1 MAVLRKNIDIYT
13 TKYDNL
19 LFFNDFNA
27 RLEDVPIKIF
37 CLAYTL
43 TNKINKPTCYK
54 NHEKPSCVELILTN
68 CPRSFQNSCAL
79 EIGLS
84 DFHKMVTTVMITTF
98 RKMEPK
104 IIKYRDYNFFFNNT
118 FRESLRNIFLQ
129 NLRSN
134 CDDHY
139 NKFVISWKTFLIKL
153 LHGKRSM

>member
-19 LFFNDFNA
+19 LFFSDFNA

-68 CPRSFQNSCAL
+68 CPCSFQNSCAL

-84 DFHKMVTTVMITTF
+84 DFHKMVATVMITTF

-153 LHGKRSM
+153 LHGKRSI

>member
-19 LFFNDFNA
+19 LFFSDFNA

-104 IIKYRDYNFFFNNT
+104 IIKHRDYNFFFNKIILSG
-118 FRESLRNIFLQ
+118 SLYEISFYRIWEVIVMIITINLLFLGK
-129 NLRSN
+129 
-134 CDDHY
+134 H
-139 NKFVISWKTFLIKL
+139 SW
-153 LHGKRSM
+153 